1 MYKKRFKQIVICLY
15 RITKRKKRKLVH
27 MRGFEREGE
36 RKEKEKEYARLMLND
51 MFLDYRWKNTVNTD
65 SRVVYE
71 KVSDETTF
79 VSIGC
84 GCGVGGVEVSVP
96 LKSGSIQYK
105 TRFSSFMEAYSYVE
119 DRVTD
124 YEED

>member
-1 MYKKRFKQIVICLY
+1 MICLY

-27 MRGFEREGE
+27 MRCFEGEREREGE
-36 RKEKEKEYARLMLND
+36 KEKEKEYARSMLND
-51 MFLDYRWKNTVNTD
+51 MFLDYRWKNTVNTEN
-65 SRVVYE
+65 RVVYE
-71 KVSDETTF
+71 KVSDETAF
-79 VSIGC
+79 VSI

-96 LKSGSIQYK
+96 LKSGSVQYK

>member
-1 MYKKRFKQIVICLY
+1 MICLY

-27 MRGFEREGE
+27 MWGFEREE
-36 RKEKEKEYARLMLND
+36 EKRVEYARTMLND

-79 VSIGC
+79 VSIGYSC
-84 GCGVGGVEVSVP
+84 GCGGVEVSVP
-96 LKSGSIQYK
+96 LKSGGVQYK
-105 TRFSSFMEAYSYVE
+105 THFSSFMEAYNYVE

-124 YEED
+124 YEYEEY

>member
-1 MYKKRFKQIVICLY
+1 MICLY

-27 MRGFEREGE
+27 MRGFEGE
-36 RKEKEKEYARLMLND
+36 REEEKEKEYARSMLND
-51 MFLDYRWKNTVNTD
+51 MFLDYRWKNTVNTEN
-65 SRVVYE
+65 RVVYE
-71 KVSDETTF
+71 KVSDETAF
-79 VSIGC
+79 VSIGY
-84 GCGVGGVEVSVP
+84 GCGDGSVQVSVP
-96 LKSGSIQYK
+96 LKSGSVQYK